1 MKTILLI
8 EDNEDIRENTA
19 EILDLAGYKVLTA
32 ENGKIG
38 VELALEHKPDLV
50 ICDIMMPVLD
60 GYGVLHMLQRNDEMR
75 DTPFI
80 FLTAKTER
88 SDFRKGMEMGA
99 DDYITKPFSGT
110 DLLHAIESRLKK
122 ASLRKQDFPADLQGL
137 NKLMEAAT
145 GGKGTLKA
153 LSEGRNIDKYKKKQA
168 IYVEGNH
175 PTSLFYIQKGKVKIF
190 KKNDDGKELVVDLY
204 NTGDFLGYVALLE
217 GGTYKET
224 AEAMEESEIAVIPRE
239 DFEELLNHQ
248 QDVAVQFIRMLARNV
263 TVKEQQ
269 LLGLAYNSLRKK
281 VAEALVNL
289 YNKYNER
296 KETQF
301 TIDISRDNLATIAG
315 TATESLIRTLG
326 DFREEKLIDIKEG
339 TIVILNEKKLSS
351 MLY

>member
-8 EDNEDIRENTA
+8 EDNDDIRENTA

-32 ENGKIG
+32 ENGKMG

-60 GYGVLHMLQRNDEMR
+60 GYGVLHMLQRNDDMR

-122 ASLRKQDFPADLQGL
+122 ATLRKQEFPANLQGL

-145 GGKGTLKA
+145 GKGTLKSLA
-153 LSEGRNIDKYKKKQA
+153 EGRNIDKYKKKQA
-168 IYVEGNH
+168 IYTEGNH

-204 NTGDFLGYVALLE
+204 NSGDFLGYVALLE

-239 DFEELLNHQ
+239 DFEELLNNQ
-248 QDVAVQFIRMLARNV
+248 QEVAVQFIRMLARNV

-281 VAEALVNL
+281 VAEALINL

-296 KETQF
+296 KEVPF
-301 TIDISRDNLATIAG
+301 AIDISRDNLATIAG

-339 TIVILNEKKLSS
+339 AIVILNEKKLSS